1 MMQWEDGFVLLQVPG
16 CTTWHIFR
24 SVCVCVCVRVCVRVR
39 ACVGIYDVMHG
50 KMGLLCCRC
59 QSARRG
65 IFSGRCVCVRVRAC
79 VGMLRCD
86 AMGRWVCCAAGA
98 RVHDVALYLLLLLV
112 YVCACVHACAC
123 VCVFAYILM
132 SMKKSTTIQGSCC

>member
-1 MMQWEDGFVLLQVPG
+1 MMLCMGRWVCCAAGARVHDVAYFQVG
-16 CTTWHIFR
+16 
-24 SVCVCVCVRVCVRVR
+24 VCVR
-39 ACVGIYDVMHG
+39 
-50 KMGLLCCRC
+50 
-59 QSARRG
+59 
-65 IFSGRCVCVRVRAC
+65 VCVRVRAC